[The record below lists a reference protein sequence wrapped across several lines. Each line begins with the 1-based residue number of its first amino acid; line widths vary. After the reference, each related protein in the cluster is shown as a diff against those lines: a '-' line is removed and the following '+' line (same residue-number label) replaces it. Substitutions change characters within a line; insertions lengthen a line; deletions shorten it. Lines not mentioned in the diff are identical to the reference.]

1 MTKPSFKVAT
11 GEIKILF
18 MHIASFQIKLSM
30 KEGHKS
36 GIGLKGKKEGRKE
49 GKKEIMR
56 KKRLNEYRM
65 GN

>member
-11 GEIKILF
+11 GEIQILF
-18 MHIASFQIKLSM
+18 MHIASIQIKLSM

-49 GKKEIMR
+49 GKKEIKR
-56 KKRLNEYRM
+56 KKRLN
-65 GN
+65 

>member
-36 GIGLKGKKEGRKE
+36 GIGLKGKKEGRQKE
-49 GKKEIMR
+49 RERNLPFYNLPAVIY
-56 KKRLNEYRM
+56 KR
-65 GN
+65 